1 MMMSNI
7 TIVSFRIPHE
17 QSLLDQFMKD
27 NKNTVFERKEEL
39 RDDIHYVTLTKSV
52 VLYNFYSM
60 N

>member
-17 QSLLDQFMKD
+17 QSLLDQFLKD

-39 RDDIHYVTLTKSV
+39 RDDIHYVTLTHSS